1 MPDTYVIDATM
12 GARGGLLCFCPVK
25 LGEDGSIVSIITG
38 MNFLGSMPV
47 GGKLVAIVH
56 EGGQDAVEA
65 FCERHADL
73 LTNVQNGEAR

>member
-1 MPDTYVIDATM
+1 MFDAYVIDATM
-12 GARGGLLCFCPVK
+12 GARDGLLCFCPVE

-47 GGKLVAIVH
+47 GGRLIAIVH
-56 EGGQDAVEA
+56 EDGQDAVEA

-73 LTNVQNGEAR
+73 LANVHNGETR